1 MSETETEKGAEPA
14 AEPAA
19 ETSAESSAA
28 TSNDAFG
35 LTAIE
40 VRPVDRV
47 LVRRRES
54 QVTTSAWRLEVTCDQ
69 GAGGIVRVEVATE
82 TGEQSVYRG
91 DGVFLGWSQERLAEA
106 YDSLSR
112 PTDTGPTFELLQLG

>member
-14 AEPAA
+14 AEPA
-19 ETSAESSAA
+19 ETSGDSAEA
-28 TSNDAFG
+28 SNDAFG

>member
-1 MSETETEKGAEPA
+1 MSETETDTGPAPTTDPA
-14 AEPAA
+14 AE
-19 ETSAESSAA
+19 SSDG

-40 VRPVDRV
+40 VRPVERV

-69 GAGGIVRVEVATE
+69 GAGGIVRVGVATA
-82 TGEQSVYRG
+82 TGEQPVYRG

-112 PTDTGPTFELLQLG
+112 PTDTGPSFDLLQLG

>member
-1 MSETETEKGAEPA
+1 MSETETDTGAEPA
-14 AEPAA
+14 EEPA
-19 ETSAESSAA
+19 SESSAA

-35 LTAIE
+35 LTGIE
-40 VRPVDRV
+40 VRPVERV

-54 QVTTSAWRLEVTCDQ
+54 QVTTSAWRVEVTCDQ
-69 GAGGIVRVEVATE
+69 GAGGIVRVEVATA
-82 TGEQSVYRG
+82 TGEQPVYRG

-112 PTDTGPTFELLQLG
+112 PTDTGPAFELLQLG